1 MKVLII
7 ALARNNQ
14 INPNLANV
22 LTAAHKISSVCDVLV
37 LGAADLSKVTSYS
50 GITSIYH
57 AANLTS
63 NDLLASNLTESLA
76 NIAKGYT
83 HVLMASDSAGK
94 DLLPRVAGFLDMGQI
109 SDVLAISSPN
119 IFKKPMYAGNII
131 AEVESFDEIKFLTI
145 RTICFDAVA
154 SSGNAA
160 VVNKELL
167 VDTDNKIQFVSEKL
181 SVIET
186 VGLASAKRIVSG
198 GRSLG
203 SKESFDEV
211 IGGFA
216 VKIGAA
222 IGASKAAVEAGYANN
237 DCQVG
242 QTGKIVAPELYIAVG
257 VSGAVQHIAGM
268 KDSKK
273 VLAINNDPNA
283 QIFEYA
289 DYGYVGDLFEVIP
302 EIMRGL

>member
-22 LTAAHKISSVCDVLV
+22 VTAAHQITSSCDVLV
-37 LGAADLSKVTSYS
+37 LGDADLSNAVSYS
-50 GITSIYH
+50 GVSSIYH
-57 AANLTS
+57 VVNLTA

-76 NIAKGYT
+76 NMSKGYT
-83 HVLMASDSAGK
+83 HVLMAADSSGK
-94 DLLPRVAGFLDMGQI
+94 DLLPRIAGFLDMGQI

-145 RTICFDAVA
+145 RPICFDAI
-154 SSGNAA
+154 SSAGSAQLI
-160 VVNKELL
+160 NKEL
-167 VDTDNKIQFVSEKL
+167 VITESNKVQFVSEKL

-186 VGLASAKRIVSG
+186 VGLTSAKRIVSG

-222 IGASKAAVEAGYANN
+222 VGASKAAVEAGYASN

-273 VLAINNDPNA
+273 VLAINIDPNA

-302 EIMRGL
+302 KLIHSL